1 MDSNM
6 KREIILD
13 NYSHPFNKNSEGTED
28 YIKVN
33 SNNESCIDNIDLY
46 IKFEDDILKDIK
58 FDGEACA
65 ISTASTSI
73 MIKNMI
79 GKSTDEVL
87 KYIENFEAMLNEE
100 KYDETDFNE
109 AIVFDETYK
118 QGNRRTC
125 VTLPYNGIR
134 KAITKYR
141 ESIKDNQTTNGVK
154 IMVNFIK
161 EKIESLKKTKEEYR
175 EDLTSKK
182 RKI

>member
-1 MDSNM
+1 MDSNI

-13 NYSHPFNKNSEGTED
+13 NYSHPFNKNIDTIDG

-46 IKFEDDILKDIK
+46 IKFEDNCIKDIK

-79 GKSTDEVL
+79 GKSIDEVL
-87 KYIENFEAMLNEE
+87 DYIKNFEAMLNEE
-100 KYDETDFNE
+100 PYEDVNFNE
-109 AIVFDETYK
+109 AVVFDETYK

-125 VTLPYNGIR
+125 VTLPYKGIK
-134 KAITKYR
+134 KAI
-141 ESIKDNQTTNGVK
+141 
-154 IMVNFIK
+154 
-161 EKIESLKKTKEEYR
+161 EEYQNQQR
-175 EDLTSKK
+175 TS
-182 RKI
+182 

>member
-13 NYSHPFNKNSEGTED
+13 NYSHPFNRGTESD
-28 YIKVN
+28 GYIKVN

-46 IKFEDDILKDIK
+46 IKFEDNMIKDIK

-79 GKSTDEVL
+79 GKSINEVL
-87 KYIENFEAMLNEE
+87 NYIKNFEAMLNEE
-100 KYDETDFNE
+100 EYEDTEFNE

-125 VTLPYNGIR
+125 VTLPYVGIK
-134 KAITKYR
+134 KAI
-141 ESIKDNQTTNGVK
+141 
-154 IMVNFIK
+154 
-161 EKIESLKKTKEEYR
+161 EEYQG
-175 EDLTSKK
+175 K
-182 RKI
+182 